1 MTDGT
6 DTVFII
12 SIVVAVLAVA
22 VLAFILVRASRAGKN
37 RAPILTERAKDER
50 PYVRQAPPAP
60 AVPAPAPPP
69 APAPAAAPASPG
81 AGVADEMST
90 AARDVVSDILNVD
103 GQDAAGGSAGA
114 DDLQK
119 LKGCGPKLA
128 ARLHELGITRYA
140 QLASLGATEIAMLDE
155 KLGPFRGRIARDRL
169 AEQADYLARGDKDG
183 FEERFGKLGG

>member
-22 VLAFILVRASRAGKN
+22 VLAFILVRASRAGKS
-37 RAPILTERAKDER
+37 RPPILSERARDER
-50 PYVRQAPPAP
+50 PYLRQAPPPAGAP
-60 AVPAPAPPP
+60 LPVPS
-69 APAPAAAPASPG
+69 AAAETIPPG
-81 AGVADEMST
+81 AGVADEMSA
-90 AARDVVSDILNVD
+90 AARDVVADVLNVD
-103 GQDAAGGSAGA
+103 GHDPDGR

-128 ARLHELGITRYA
+128 ARLNELGITRYS
-140 QLASLGATEIAMLDE
+140 QLAGLGETEIAMLDD

>member
-1 MTDGT
+1 MTDGPNT
-6 DTVFII
+6 LLIV
-12 SIVVAVLAVA
+12 SIVLAALVVAL
-22 VLAFILVRASRAGKN
+22 LAFIVVRASRAGKN
-37 RAPILTERAKDER
+37 RQPILSERAKDER
-50 PYVRQAPPAP
+50 PYLRQASPPA

-69 APAPAAAPASPG
+69 AAAAVPPG
-81 AGVADEMST
+81 AGVADEMSA
-90 AARDVVSDILNVD
+90 AARDVVTDVLNVD
-103 GQDAAGGSAGA
+103 SHDPDGS

-128 ARLHELGITRYA
+128 ARLRELGITRYA
-140 QLASLGATEIAMLDE
+140 QLAGLGDTEIAMLDE

>member
-1 MTDGT
+1 MTEGT
-6 DTVFII
+6 DTIFIL

-22 VLAFILVRASRAGKN
+22 VLAFILVRASRSGKN
-37 RAPILTERAKDER
+37 RSPILSERAKDER
-50 PYVRQAPPAP
+50 PYVRQGPPPAGTP
-60 AVPAPAPPP
+60 MP
-69 APAPAAAPASPG
+69 APAPAPAPAPSVSTG
-81 AGVADEMST
+81 SSVADEMST
-90 AARDVVSDILNVD
+90 AARDVVEDVLNVD
-103 GQDAAGGSAGA
+103 GQDQSGS

-140 QLASLGATEIAMLDE
+140 QLASLGETEIAMLDD

>member
-12 SIVVAVLAVA
+12 SIIVAVLAVA
-22 VLAFILVRASRAGKN
+22 VLAFILMRASRAGKS
-37 RAPILTERAKDER
+37 RPPILSERARDER
-50 PYVRQAPPAP
+50 PYLRQAPPPAGAP
-60 AVPAPAPPP
+60 LAAAPPP
-69 APAPAAAPASPG
+69 AAETIPPG
-81 AGVADEMST
+81 AGVADEMSA
-90 AARDVVSDILNVD
+90 AARDVVADVLNVD
-103 GQDAAGGSAGA
+103 GHDPDGA

-128 ARLHELGITRYA
+128 ARLNELGITRYA
-140 QLASLGATEIAMLDE
+140 QLAGLGETEVAMLDE

>member
-1 MTDGT
+1 MTDGN

-12 SIVVAVLAVA
+12 SIIVAALAVA
-22 VLAFILVRASRAGKN
+22 VLAFILVRASRSGKS
-37 RAPILTERAKDER
+37 RPPILSERARDER
-50 PYVRQAPPAP
+50 PYLRQAPPPAGAP
-60 AVPAPAPPP
+60 MSAP
-69 APAPAAAPASPG
+69 APAPAPAPAVSTG
-81 AGVADEMST
+81 SGVADEMST
-90 AARDVVSDILNVD
+90 AARDVVEDVLNVEGDPD
-103 GQDAAGGSAGA
+103 GS

-140 QLASLGATEIAMLDE
+140 QLAGLGETEIAMLDE

-169 AEQADYLARGDKDG
+169 AEQATYLARGDKDG